1 MISSARPFVFF
12 SQRRS
17 PLCGG
22 RVFTGSETQAD
33 TNDPGNFEIDAISI
47 PVMIHPQLA
56 QVLAPGVTG
65 AWEWNDVKAG
75 YIEISE

>member
-1 MISSARPFVFF
+1 M
-12 SQRRS
+12 
-17 PLCGG
+17 
-22 RVFTGSETQAD
+22 
-33 TNDPGNFEIDAISI
+33 NDPGNFESDAISTL
-47 PVMIHPQLA
+47 VMIHPQLA